1 MGKRTSKRQTR
12 NNKQQTKI
20 MMWSNILALSGLAGL
35 AVVATVVSLSY
46 SAPKPV
52 NNYRLQVA
60 CDRFGYVP
68 VGDAREERYEP
79 IRTDFEN
86 YSDSPMQDVLG
97 TSEEVLLSE
106 VQEELGGWSTSW
118 RYEPVSKHT
127 MKLDFLG
134 RQEPFI
140 SSLNKDDGLNP
151 TKRRPKPLSVL
162 ERHLEEPRT
171 LFRPVPK
178 GAKGWKPF
186 PRKYVQM
193 KGCFKRYQLRVVRAT
208 PERAVRGGR
217 VVRNT
222 FTRKRTP
229 IGHCVSIA
237 SMTKTAIW
245 YCIGGIGKVF
255 GVQCHVPE
263 EDSSDSG
270 EPW

>member
-35 AVVATVVSLSY
+35 AVVVTVVSLSY

-118 RYEPVSKHT
+118 QYEPVFKHT

-134 RQEPFI
+134 RQE
-140 SSLNKDDGLNP
+140 
-151 TKRRPKPLSVL
+151 PLSVL

-193 KGCFKRYQLRVVRAT
+193 KGCYLKRYQLRVVRAT

-263 EDSSDSG
+263 ED
-270 EPW
+270 